1 MFNVVTLTNCYTWGW
16 IDDAYLDRLV
26 ALGQISADDLP
37 EIKGT
42 KIVDINSKR
51 LHEMPKC
58 KKMSI

>member
-1 MFNVVTLTNCYTWGW
+1 MFNKTTLTNCYTWGW

-51 LHEMPKC
+51 
-58 KKMSI
+58 